1 MRIFDKYYDNNISQ
15 FDLITKSIKMKKF
28 MESMDNDK
36 RKTLATRGFMEFP
49 GNFIN
54 SSGFSKF
61 IKQDR
66 KKLTRDLL
74 NIFKY

>member
-1 MRIFDKYYDNNISQ
+1 
-15 FDLITKSIKMKKF
+15 MKKF
-28 MESMDNDK
+28 MEAMDNDK

-49 GNFIN
+49 GNFIS

-66 KKLTRDLL
+66 RKLTRDLL